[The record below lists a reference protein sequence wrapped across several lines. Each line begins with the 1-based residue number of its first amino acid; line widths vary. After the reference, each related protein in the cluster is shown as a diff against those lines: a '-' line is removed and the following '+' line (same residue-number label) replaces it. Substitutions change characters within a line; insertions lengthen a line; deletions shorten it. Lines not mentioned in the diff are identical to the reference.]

1 MNVRSNLLLQGVTAS
16 THLDAVRTLLEIE
29 NPERIVIS
37 VAFMSQGGLSSIA
50 DSIAGVAD
58 RTTLLAGIRNGI
70 TSAQGL
76 RLAVELGC
84 STYAVDTG
92 TRAAIFHPKIYFS
105 YNANEARLI
114 VGSANLTIGGLSSNI
129 EASLCLAMDLC
140 DHHGAALIEDV
151 ENKIDGMMQEYTEHV
166 FAVPDANLI
175 QELLNAGR
183 IIDEGTSSPPVP
195 SSVSRDPSLDSITKM
210 PLKTGRISQPRPERF
225 STDHNGEGDDEA
237 HVENAAESVRGRW
250 SLVWESRPLTRR
262 DLNIPTGENTNRTGS
277 MLLSRGAMTAIDQR
291 HYFRDDVFDGLDW
304 NPDASAAR
312 RHIERAE
319 ARFRLVIRDI
329 DCGVYSLRLSHNTR
343 TDTAAY
349 EQGNSMTSLHWGLE
363 VRPYVAR
370 EDLLHRTLFLYLD
383 EEEQGSFILEI
394 D

>member
-1 MNVRSNLLLQGVTAS
+1 
-16 THLDAVRTLLEIE
+16 
-29 NPERIVIS
+29 
-37 VAFMSQGGLSSIA
+37 MSQGGLSIIA

-140 DHHGAALIEDV
+140 DPHGAALIEDV

-166 FAVPDANLI
+166 FAVPDENLI

-183 IIDEGTSSPPVP
+183 IIDESTSSPPVP

-291 HYFRDDVFDGLDW
+291 HYFCDDVFDDLDW

-329 DCGVYSLRLSHNTR
+329 DCGVFSLRLSHNTR

-349 EQGNSMTSLHWGLE
+349 EQGNSMTSLHWGPE
-363 VRPYVAR
+363 VRSYVAR